1 MLLTDGEMEGRGV
14 ADPVVVRFSDEAGQL
29 LSVVKDVRGVDNTVA
44 AHDEYWACDARLAL
58 DLWRH
63 TRQNLLT
70 PYVNERRRFYAEE
83 DHRWIGLAKVLAVDC
98 EHCSRT
104 RVGLHHL
111 SRVHVHL
118 RDF

>member
-1 MLLTDGEMEGRGV
+1 MVEMDGRRV
-14 ADPVVVRFSDEAGQL
+14 ADPVVVKFSDEAGEL
-29 LSVVKDVRGVDNTVA
+29 LSVVKDVGRVDNTVA
-44 AHDEYWACDARLAL
+44 AHDENRACDARLAF

-63 TRQNLLT
+63 TRQDLLA

-83 DHRWIGLAKVLAVDC
+83 DHRRIGLAKVLAVDC